1 MSTATKL
8 NYSPEDLLSMPDQ
21 GRYELVDGQLMERN
35 VSKRSSRVSTRL
47 LVFLGHFVSAN
58 NLGVVFQSDLGLQ
71 IFRDA
76 NRVRFADGSFY
87 AGGHEEIPDG
97 PGFLRTPP
105 DLVFEV
111 VSEHDGAV
119 DLDLKVTEYLQ
130 AGVRLVW
137 VVYPDSNKVNV
148 FRPGQLAAR
157 LSVGDF
163 PDGED
168 VVPGFSLP
176 VADIFA

>member
-1 MSTATKL
+1 MATASRLSYTAD
-8 NYSPEDLLSMPDQ
+8 DLLAMPDQ
-21 GRYELVDGQLMERN
+21 GRYELIDGYLVERI
-35 VSKRSSRVSTRL
+35 VSKRSSRISTRL
-47 LVFLGHFVSAN
+47 LVFLGQFVSAN

-71 IFRDA
+71 TFRDA
-76 NRVRFADGSFY
+76 DRVRFADGSFY
-87 AGGHEEIPDG
+87 AGDHEESPDG
-97 PGFLRTPP
+97 PGYLRTPP

-157 LSVGDF
+157 LSVGDTLN
-163 PDGED
+163 GEG

-176 VADIFA
+176 VTDLFA